1 MASGAKSKRELK
13 EMKMLEKYYMER
25 INEEDNEGDENKD
38 EDDGDYE
45 NENDD

>member
-25 INEEDNEGDENKD
+25 INEEENEGDED
-38 EDDGDYE
+38 
-45 NENDD
+45 ENDD